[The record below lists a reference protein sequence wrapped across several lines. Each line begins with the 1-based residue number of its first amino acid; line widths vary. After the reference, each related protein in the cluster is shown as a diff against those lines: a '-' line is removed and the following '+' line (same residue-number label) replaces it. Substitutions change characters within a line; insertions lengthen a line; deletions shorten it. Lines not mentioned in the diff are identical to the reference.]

1 MAAAYTL
8 NETLIKIENVSLKL
22 GGNQILRNVN
32 AEIKNIVRPDVAN
45 QGQVVGFLGPSGI
58 GKTQL
63 LKILAG
69 LQKEPYDGRVLIT
82 ERGLPVRPGM
92 VGVVTQNYLLF
103 DNYTV
108 LKNLIVA
115 ARQTGLSYEEAR
127 KKAYVML
134 DRFALRD
141 RANLYPAQLSGGQ
154 RQRVAIAQQLLCSE
168 HFLLMDEP
176 FSGLDPIMKDNVSE
190 FITIEVAAAH
200 ELNTVIIVTHDI
212 RASLAV
218 SDHIW
223 MMGRDRDAGGNIIP
237 GAYLKKVYNLIDM
250 GLTWHKDIKL
260 TKEFSDLVR
269 EIEEK
274 FREL

>member
-1 MAAAYTL
+1 MIATYAL
-8 NETLIKIENVSLKL
+8 NETLIRVENVSLKL
-22 GGNQILRNVN
+22 GGHQILKNVN

-69 LQKEPYDGRVLIT
+69 LQKEPYDGKVLIT
-82 ERGLPVRPGM
+82 EKGLPVKAGM

-108 LKNLIVA
+108 LTNLTVA
-115 ARQTGLSYEEAR
+115 AKQTGASYEESR
-127 KKAYVML
+127 KKAYEML
-134 DRFALRD
+134 DRFGLRD
-141 RANLYPAQLSGGQ
+141 RAKLYPAQLSGGQ
-154 RQRVAIAQQLLCSE
+154 RQRIAIAQQLLCSE

-176 FSGLDPIMKDNVSE
+176 FSGLDPIMKDNVCGFVTS
-190 FITIEVAAAH
+190 EVAAAH

-212 RASLAV
+212 RAALAV

-223 MMGRDRDAGGNIIP
+223 MLGRDRDAGGNIVP
-237 GAYLKKVYNLIDM
+237 GAYLKEVYNLIDM
-250 GLTWHKDIKL
+250 GLAWHKDIKL
-260 TKEFSDLVR
+260 TKEFSDFVR